1 MITFL
6 SFSLFMSNYSPL
18 LLLFLTLWSAAKPGM
33 LRLCC
38 VGSCFHV
45 LSGVALL
52 SVHNMPD
59 LTSPFQEDVQASCL
73 KPVLPVALVQS
84 NTRPALGSVN
94 VTLTCPVDPETG
106 VIKCKKTIAFSD
118 LSALVCECAYFLCI
132 PTSKTFMSFLNMS
145 CCHRNCMAKTGEK
158 KRLCNCLYCCQPLS
172 CTDGCLGYAE
182 HLGWML

>member
-1 MITFL
+1 MLSSYELFDDYHPLMITFL
-6 SFSLFMSNYSPL
+6 SFSMFVSNYSPL
-18 LLLFLTLWSAAKPGM
+18 LLLFFTLWSASKPGM

-45 LSGVALL
+45 LCGVALF

-59 LTSPFQEDVQASCL
+59 LTSLFQEDVQASCF

-106 VIKCKKTIAFSD
+106 SLNARRPLHFQTCQHLCARVPTFYASLHQKHSCLPKYEL
-118 LSALVCECAYFLCI
+118 LSRE
-132 PTSKTFMSFLNMS
+132 
-145 CCHRNCMAKTGEK
+145 
-158 KRLCNCLYCCQPLS
+158 LY
-172 CTDGCLGYAE
+172 G
-182 HLGWML
+182 